1 MRVIRGKFKNK
12 KLYFPNNLI
21 TRPLK
26 DSVKENIFNILEHS
40 QTKNFKIK
48 NCKIMDLY
56 AGSGSFGIECLS
68 RDASEVIFVE
78 KDREAIKN
86 LKKNVEQLN
95 LDEKYK
101 IIERDIYDFIKNT
114 KFKIKFDII
123 FLDPPYKEKKINL
136 LIKKIDEFDLLKK
149 KGIVIIHRHKN
160 EKDIFTNK
168 FKILIEKKYG
178 ISKII
183 FGKIV

>member
-1 MRVIRGKFKNK
+1 
-12 KLYFPNNLI
+12 
-21 TRPLK
+21 
-26 DSVKENIFNILEHS
+26 
-40 QTKNFKIK
+40 
-48 NCKIMDLY
+48 MDLY

-123 FLDPPYKEKKINL
+123 FLDPPYKNEDFANIIQLLKEKKFVNKNHIIL
-136 LIKKIDEFDLLKK
+136 
-149 KGIVIIHRHKN
+149 IHREKN
-160 EKDIFTNK
+160 KQNNLD
-168 FKILIEKKYG
+168 KYL
-178 ISKII
+178 KII
-183 FGKIV
+183 DSRIYGRSQIFLGEFFQS

>member
-1 MRVIRGKFKNK
+1 MLNI
-12 KLYFPNNLI
+12 NL
-21 TRPLK
+21 
-26 DSVKENIFNILEHS
+26 ENSKVL
-40 QTKNFKIK
+40 
-48 NCKIMDLY
+48 DLF
-56 AGSGSFGIECLS
+56 AGVGSFGLKVYS
-68 RDASEVIFVE
+68 RSADISSFFWNYSEVLKI
-78 KDREAIKN
+78 
-86 LKKNVEQLN
+86 LKKYN
-95 LDEKYK
+95 
-101 IIERDIYDFIKNT
+101 
-114 KFKIKFDII
+114 KFKFRKTNWYFEKNIFKNNSLSFLNEKFDII